1 MEACRESAESGAIER
16 VKHPDIVER
25 TSENYGHNGIA
36 DGWKPSMHKR
46 KACDIGEIDAELN
59 WLLSKDSLAD
69 MTVTIIGK
77 EVLIELQCSWRECLL
92 LEIVEALSSLK
103 LDALLLNSSTT
114 NGVLTLSLASKV

>member
-1 MEACRESAESGAIER
+1 
-16 VKHPDIVER
+16 
-25 TSENYGHNGIA
+25 
-36 DGWKPSMHKR
+36 MHKR
-46 KACDIGEIDAELN
+46 KACDIDEIDAELN

-77 EVLIELQCSWRECLL
+77 EVLIELQCWWRECLL